1 MIAVAL
7 ALVAA
12 LLVWRFLPGARPARS
27 DSPKPGASADAA
39 APRATMAR
47 RPPRPIHLT
56 GATTAVK
63 NEAAALGHLS
73 GKVTD
78 MTTGKPIVGAELFF
92 EGPGGG
98 RSVRSD
104 TEGGFRF
111 DPSDEG
117 MYLVTLITADG
128 YLPFTADSGESPVTF
143 VARRG
148 KDIENVVFALENAA
162 GRAPIAPPPPDAG
175 APGARIEGRVTDAAT
190 GRPIAAFSVVASEVS
205 VARNIAGVVSVL
217 DANGEFEL
225 GGLAP
230 HRSYLVNAAARGYA
244 VSSEVTV
251 TTGAEDEPPASVEIA
266 LAAGATLSGSVLSA
280 DKSVPIAGA
289 RVSLESAIGRASSPV
304 PLIQSTD
311 TDARG
316 EFSLAGIAP
325 GRRSVIV
332 AASGYHRN
340 VVGGLEVPPEPG
352 AALAPVVVR
361 LSPLAQGEPQGVEL
375 VGIGLTLRPEETWLR
390 VERVVPG
397 GTAEQA
403 GFVVGD
409 HILAVEGVAVAEIG
423 MDGAIQR
430 IRGPEGTTVSLLIQ
444 RVNAAQPTVVVVPRR
459 RVRGF

>member
-1 MIAVAL
+1 VIAAAL

-12 LLVWRFLPGARPARS
+12 ILVWHFLPGSRPARS
-27 DSPKPGASADAA
+27 DSPKPDASADAT
-39 APRATMAR
+39 APRALAAR
-47 RPPRPIHLT
+47 RQPRAIHLT
-56 GATTAVK
+56 GATTAVRT
-63 NEAAALGHLS
+63 EPGLGHLS
-73 GKVTD
+73 GKVID
-78 MTTGKPIVGAELFF
+78 ASTGKPLAGAELFF

-98 RSVRSD
+98 RSVRTD
-104 TEGGFRF
+104 PEGGFRF
-111 DPSDEG
+111 DPSEEG
-117 MYLVTLITADG
+117 VHLVTLITAEG

-148 KDIENVVFALENAA
+148 KDIEDVVFALENAA
-162 GRAPIAPPPPDAG
+162 GRAPLPPPPDAG
-175 APGARIEGRVTDAAT
+175 VAPGARIEGRVTDT
-190 GRPIAAFSVVASEVS
+190 NSGKPIAAFSVVASEPG
-205 VARNIAGVVSVL
+205 VARNIVGVVSVI

-225 GGLAP
+225 GGLSP
-230 HRSYLVNAAARGYA
+230 HRAYLLNAAARGYA
-244 VSSEVTV
+244 VSNEVTV

-266 LAAGATLSGSVLSA
+266 LGSGATLSGSVLSA
-280 DKSVPIAGA
+280 DKSAPIAGA
-289 RVSLESAIGRASSPV
+289 RVTLEAAIGRASSPV
-304 PLIQSTD
+304 PLIQGTD

-325 GRRSVIV
+325 GRRSVVV

-340 VVGGLEVPPEPG
+340 VVGGLDVPPTPG
-352 AALAPVVVR
+352 TALPPVVVR
-361 LSPLAQGEPQGVEL
+361 LSPLAAGEPQGVEL

-403 GFVVGD
+403 GFAIGD
-409 HILAVEGVAVAEIG
+409 RILAVEGVPVAELG

-430 IRGPEGTTVSLLIQ
+430 IRGPEGTAVSLLIQ